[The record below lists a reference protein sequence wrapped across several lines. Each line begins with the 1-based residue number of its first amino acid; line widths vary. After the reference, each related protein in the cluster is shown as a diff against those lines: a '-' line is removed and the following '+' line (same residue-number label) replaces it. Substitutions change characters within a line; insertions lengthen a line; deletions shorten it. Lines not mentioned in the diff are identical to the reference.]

1 MYSLEVEI
9 VSQGTEG
16 KVPNQV
22 HNPGDFGFSIINYL
36 YHA

>member
-16 KVPNQV
+16 KVRNQV
-22 HNPGDFGFSIINYL
+22 HNPGDFGFSRINYL

>member
-22 HNPGDFGFSIINYL
+22 HIPGDFGVSRINYL
-36 YHA
+36 FH